1 VTVRA
6 DPFAFEQLVTPAPP
20 APVETLANPVETAG
34 ALIAAAESTAERIR
48 QDARDAGFE
57 AGRQEGLAEVRAQL
71 EPASRAL
78 AEALEQL
85 RAARLTV
92 TDRLEAH
99 AVELAFML
107 TEKVLAGALGVQP
120 ERVLDVVRGTLR
132 LLADRDRVTIVVNP
146 DDLEIV
152 SEGID
157 EITGALGGIAALD
170 LQGDRRVGRGGAV
183 LRTPVGEIDG
193 TLDTKL
199 ERAREVL
206 ERELMP

>member
-1 VTVRA
+1 VRA
-6 DPFAFEQLVTPAPP
+6 DPFSFEQLATPAPA
-20 APVETLANPVETAG
+20 APVERIANPIEVAG
-34 ALIAAAESTAERIR
+34 EIIAAAESTADLIR
-48 QDARDAGFE
+48 EDARQAGFE
-57 AGRQEGLAEVRAQL
+57 VGRQEGFAEVRNEL
-71 EPASRAL
+71 EPAARAL

-85 RAARLTV
+85 RAARMTV

-107 TEKVLAGALGVQP
+107 TDKLLAGALAVQP

-152 SEGID
+152 TEGIG
-157 EITGALGGIAALD
+157 EITGALGGIAALE
-170 LQGDRRVGRGGAV
+170 LQGDRRVARGGAV

-206 ERELMP
+206 ERELMS